1 MKNLICACAFS
12 FAATAAFS
20 GGYQEPVVE
29 PEIVMT
35 ETVKSAG
42 SDEWILAWLTVLTIG
57 LAIVK

>member
-42 SDEWILAWLTVLTIG
+42 SDEWVFIMMTLITLG
-57 LAIVK
+57 LGVVN